1 MKNKRK
7 YFVSLLNASNECVFS
22 HVVSSRSSIEAVVS
36 FVLSFS
42 VSIGRDVYRRL
53 EDSEFSVS
61 CCPYV
66 DSDSS
71 TGYVKGR

>member
-22 HVVSSRSSIEAVVS
+22 HVVFSRSAIEAVVS
-36 FVLSFS
+36 FVLTVS
-42 VSIGRDVYRRL
+42 VSIGGDVYSRL
-53 EDSEFSVS
+53 NDSEFAVS

-66 DSDSS
+66 DSDSL
-71 TGYVKGR
+71 GGD

>member
-7 YFVSLLNASNECVFS
+7 YVVSLLNSSNECVFS
-22 HVVSSRSSIEAVVS
+22 RVVSSRSSIEAVVS
-36 FVLSFS
+36 FVLTVS
-42 VSIGRDVYRRL
+42 VSIGRDVYTRF

-66 DSDSS
+66 DSDSL
-71 TGYVKGR
+71 GGD

>member
-7 YFVSLLNASNECVFS
+7 YVVSLLNVSNECVFS
-22 HVVSSRSSIEAVVS
+22 HVVSSRSAIEAVVS
-36 FVLSFS
+36 FVLTVS

-53 EDSEFSVS
+53 EDSEFTVS

-66 DSDSS
+66 DSDFL
-71 TGYVKGR
+71 GGD

>member
-22 HVVSSRSSIEAVVS
+22 HVVSSRSAIEAVVS
-36 FVLSFS
+36 FVLTVS
-42 VSIGRDVYRRL
+42 VSIGRDVYSCF
-53 EDSEFSVS
+53 EDSEFTVS

-66 DSDSS
+66 DSDSL
-71 TGYVKGR
+71 GGD